1 MRKLY
6 KTLGR
11 LSLLAAGLLTASAA
25 YAAAGNGAVYTGAV
39 TTTCSNAYLETESD
53 ANRGNINLTI
63 NYSVTWQEDGN
74 LLVTLISLD
83 PNNIMGMTPQL
94 AYNGVSP
101 FTDNKVTL
109 TGSFNENDNVSF
121 NFYMAY
127 NGGLAESTVNYTV
140 GSTNSTG
147 GGDDSGNTGGGNTGG
162 DQTGEGNGATYTGT
176 ANATFSNA
184 YLDTQTEA
192 DRTDIS
198 VTVDYSVTWQE
209 DGSLLIKFIS
219 IDPSNI
225 VGQVSPQIDYSG
237 IKDMTSNS
245 YTLTGDFKEGD
256 TVNFGFYIPYN
267 GGAGNVQISY
277 TVGSTNSTGGGDDSG
292 NTGGDEGDGGDNGD
306 DKGDDVTGE
315 PGATYS
321 GKPVEGT
328 IVGGDY
334 EGQKVTVAWTATWN
348 EDQTVT
354 FTITVNPSNL
364 AGLVPQL
371 FIDNAHAGN
380 FESANGEWTYT
391 TTQKYEAGDT
401 PTLAFYITVANG
413 ATEQIPFDYTVGAEG
428 NDSGSST
435 PPGTTPDDEN
445 TDSNVGNGAT
455 ATGSVKGIFE
465 NAQLPGDETVMDIDY
480 TLEWTGTWNEDGT
493 VTITLDINPW
503 VVGLVP
509 QLNVNGVY
517 YDDFKMVNDDNTK
530 YTITTTDTYK
540 EGTTPFSLYM
550 PYTGGTD
557 TILLDYEV
565 GASGD
570 STGVQNIGNAL
581 RNDGV
586 YYDLS
591 GRPVANPKHGIFI
604 INGKKVVIR

>member
-11 LSLLAAGLLTASAA
+11 LSLLAAGLLTASGA
-25 YAAAGNGAVYTGAV
+25 YAAGNGATYNGTVTGEFDNGTKYPYT
-39 TTTCSNAYLETESD
+39 L
-53 ANRGNINLTI
+53 
-63 NYSVTWQEDGN
+63 NYSVTWNANE
-74 LLVTLISLD
+74 TLTVDFTCETSIPGFANPYL
-83 PNNIMGMTPQL
+83 NI
-94 AYNGVSP
+94 NGAEKGG
-101 FTDNKVTL
+101 FTDNNGTYTFTTTDTFSEEGVDPKL
-109 TGSFNENDNVSF
+109 SIKC
-121 NFYMAY
+121 AY
-127 NGGLAESTVNYTV
+127 ALGATVVDIAYTV

-162 DQTGEGNGATYTGT
+162 EQTGEGDGSSYNGTLTGEYL
-176 ANATFSNA
+176 NNPDYQGQTF
-184 YLDTQTEA
+184 
-192 DRTDIS
+192 
-198 VTVDYSVTWQE
+198 TVDWTATWNE
-209 DGSLLIKFIS
+209 AGTITFKLNS
-219 IDPSNI
+219 IDPLALGA
-225 VGQVSPQIDYSG
+225 VPQLMLDNAHQANFEGNQNDGWTVTTTIKYESG
-237 IKDMTSNS
+237 ATPNYQLFMAYD
-245 YTLTGDFKEGD
+245 
-256 TVNFGFYIPYN
+256 N
-267 GGAGNVQISY
+267 GGNTAMIPFNY

-292 NTGGDEGDGGDNGD
+292 NTGGDEGDGGDEGGD
-306 DKGDDVTGE
+306 TPGDDVTGE

-348 EDQTVT
+348 EDETVT

-364 AGLVPQL
+364 TGLVPQL

-428 NDSGSST
+428 NDSGSTT
-435 PPGTTPDDEN
+435 PPGTTPDDDN

-550 PYTGGTD
+550 PYTGGTE